1 MTVATVKTVM
11 AERMPT
17 DARARAEA
25 LDIGRSF
32 IVRAPAGSGKTSLL
46 IRRYLKLLER
56 VEQPE
61 EILAMTFTRKA
72 AGEMRLKVLD
82 ALCRAEEDA
91 AAKDGH
97 EEQLLAYA
105 RAALVRGREKN
116 WRLLENTSR
125 LQFHTIDGFGA
136 QLVRR
141 MPRAS
146 GFGAPPAVDD
156 FPRAAYRRAA
166 ADAVAALENTGSSE
180 AWAVG
185 ILLRHVD
192 NDHGKLCGLLADAL
206 EHRDQWLPLVGLG
219 DDEGRRRLG
228 EARRWMIEQVLEK
241 TRASMPSGEAQ
252 NITACALHASGNLPE
267 SSPLHV
273 CRGMKKIPGADC
285 GGLEQWRGIA
295 ELLLTKAGNYRETVT
310 VKQGFPTGD
319 RAAKERM
326 LALLE
331 TIKAAAPDWGDALA
345 DVRKLPPPQ
354 ATLAEWRVL
363 VALLRAL
370 AQTESRLQRLFAARG
385 ACDFTEIAARAA
397 KSLGEPG
404 EPTDLALAL
413 DYRIKHI
420 LVDEFQDTSHAQVEL
435 LELLTAGWDASES
448 RTLFLVGDPQQSIY
462 LFRDADV
469 GIYLRAAKERA
480 LAQVQVRLDEII
492 LSANFR
498 SDPKLVEWF
507 NETLGHGMPRRADPL
522 LGAVPYSGADAVRES
537 HADAGV
543 AIHAPRNNTE
553 AAAVAKVVCKERAA
567 DPRAKIAILARNRS
581 HLPAILRKLR
591 AANVPCREVNLD
603 SLARRPVVQ
612 DLLALTRALLHP
624 ADRAAWLALLRAPW
638 CGLQLVELS
647 VVTEGAKT
655 VLENLRD
662 QTVRDKMPPE
672 ARRRLAR
679 LMAVVED
686 ALARRG
692 RLPVARWVE
701 NAWRALGGAALARA
715 EDYEHAR
722 DFFAQLDATCAP
734 LGLRDYGELRE
745 RVDGLYAR
753 RRAADDGDAAGEVQV
768 MTMHGA
774 KGLEFDVVL
783 IPGLERT
790 PKQEPPRALL
800 WNRQR
805 DSGNGGRT
813 GRVLLAPLA
822 AASGER
828 EPMVD
833 FMRDLYARRVALE
846 SARLLYVACTRARRK
861 LHLFASLT
869 VKDGAVSAPRKRSLL
884 ARIWGAAAVKE
895 RFTARALK
903 QAGAAG
909 EGEAAAK
916 IPAFTLAR
924 LPADWRLPAGPGAIP
939 LAPVQQADAAAPA
952 PVFEWAGA
960 TARATGT
967 LVHRVLCRI
976 AEEGAEKWDEARVR
990 RCCELFKPQLR
1001 GLGMNEKDVAHV
1013 AERAQAALLFTLGDE
1028 RGRWIV
1034 HRAHADAHSEYAL
1047 SGIVD
1052 GRAKHVIIDRTFT
1065 DAGGVR
1071 WVIDYKTGE
1080 HRGGALEK
1088 FLDNEQERYAPQLEA
1103 YAKLI
1108 AHMPGN
1114 ERRPVRLGL
1123 YFPLAR
1129 AWREWSPQ

>member
-1 MTVATVKTVM
+1 MTVAAVKTAM

-17 DARARAEA
+17 DARQRAEA

-46 IRRYLKLLER
+46 IRRYLKLLAR
-56 VEQPE
+56 VDQPE

-72 AGEMRLKVLD
+72 AGDMRAKVLE
-82 ALCRAEEDA
+82 ALCQAGQGG
-91 AAKDGH
+91 AAKDRH
-97 EEQLLAYA
+97 EEQLLQFA
-105 RAALVRGREKN
+105 RAALDRDNEKD

-125 LQFHTIDGFGA
+125 LQFHTIDGFSA

-156 FPRAAYRRAA
+156 FPRAAYRKAA
-166 ADAVAALENTGSSE
+166 AGTVAALEKTGSPE
-180 AWAVG
+180 AAAVG

-192 NDHGKLCGLLADAL
+192 NNHGKLRDLLADAL
-206 EHRDQWLPLVGLG
+206 EHRDQWLPLVKLG
-219 DDEGRRRLG
+219 DDAGRRRLT
-228 EARRWMIEQVLEK
+228 ESRRWIIEQVLEK
-241 TRASMPSGEAQ
+241 TRAGMPAGETQ
-252 NITACALHASGNLPE
+252 NITACAVHAAGNLPE

-273 CRGMKKIPGADC
+273 CRAMKKIPGADC
-285 GGLEQWRGIA
+285 GGLEQWRGLA
-295 ELLLTKAGNYRETVT
+295 ELLLTKAGDYRKTVT
-310 VKQGFPTGD
+310 YQHGFPTSD
-319 RAAKERM
+319 RAAKDRM
-326 LALLE
+326 LELLE
-331 TIKAAAPDWGDALA
+331 TLKVAAPHWNKALDDA
-345 DVRKLPPPQ
+345 RKLPPPQ
-354 ATLAEWRVL
+354 STEAEWRVL
-363 VALLRAL
+363 VALLRVLKHA
-370 AQTESRLQRLFAARG
+370 AEDLQSLFAARG
-385 ACDFTEIAARAA
+385 ACDFTEIAARATQ
-397 KSLGEPG
+397 SLGASG

-469 GIYLRAAKERA
+469 GIYLRAAEDGA
-480 LAQVQVRLDEII
+480 LARVQVRLDKIT
-492 LSANFR
+492 LRANFR
-498 SDPKLVEWF
+498 SDPRLVEWF
-507 NETLGHGMPRRADPL
+507 NQTLGAGMPQQADPL
-522 LGAVPYSGADAVRES
+522 LGAVPYSGADAACES

-543 AIHAPRNNTE
+543 TNHAPRKNTE
-553 AAAVAKVVCKERAA
+553 AAAVADVVCKERAA
-567 DPRAKIAILARNRS
+567 DPTATIAILARNRS
-581 HLPAILRKLR
+581 HLPEILHKLR
-591 AANVPCREVNLD
+591 AAQVPCREVNLD
-603 SLARRPVVQ
+603 PLARRPVVQ

-638 CGLQLVELS
+638 CGLQLVDLGM
-647 VVTEGAKT
+647 VTAGAKT

-662 QTVRDKMPPE
+662 QTVLDKMPPE

-692 RLPVARWVE
+692 RSPVAQWVE
-701 NAWRALGGAALARA
+701 NAWRALGGAALARE
-715 EDYEHAR
+715 EDYDHAR
-722 DFFAQLDATCAP
+722 DFFAQLDAACAP

-745 RVDGLYAR
+745 RVDGLYAG
-753 RRAADDGDAAGEVQV
+753 RRAADDGGAAGEVQV

-790 PKQEPPRALL
+790 PKREPPRALL

-805 DSGNGGRT
+805 DSGNGDRT

-828 EPMVD
+828 EPMID
-833 FMRDLYARRVALE
+833 FMRDFYARRMTLE
-846 SARLLYVACTRARRK
+846 SARLLYVAGTRARRK
-861 LHLFASLT
+861 LHLFASP
-869 VKDGAVSAPRKRSLL
+869 AVNKKGEANAPSGSLL
-884 ARIWGAAAVKE
+884 ACIWDAVAGKFEKSALEQTAAADD
-895 RFTARALK
+895 
-903 QAGAAG
+903 
-909 EGEAAAK
+909 GEAAAETA
-916 IPAFTLAR
+916 PASTLAR

-939 LAPVQQADAAAPA
+939 LAPAPQADAAAAA

-967 LVHRVLCRI
+967 LVHRILCRI
-976 AEEGAEKWDEARVR
+976 ADEGAEKWDEARVR
-990 RCCELFKPQLR
+990 RCCELYKPQLR
-1001 GLGMNEKDVAHV
+1001 GLGMNEKDAAHV
-1013 AERAQAALLFTLGDE
+1013 AERAQAALLFALGDE

-1034 HRAHADAHSEYAL
+1034 DRAHKDAHSEYAL

-1052 GRAKHVIIDRTFT
+1052 GRAKNVIIDRTFT
-1065 DAGGVR
+1065 DAGVR
-1071 WVIDYKTGE
+1071 WIIDYKTGE
-1080 HRGGALEK
+1080 HRGGALKK
-1088 FLDNEQERYAPQLEA
+1088 FLDNEQERYAPQLET

-1108 AHMPGN
+1108 KRLPGN
-1114 ERRPVRLGL
+1114 ERCPVRLGL

-1129 AWREWSPQ
+1129 AWREWIPQ

>member
-1 MTVATVKTVM
+1 MTAAAVKTVM
-11 AERMPT
+11 AERAPT
-17 DARARAEA
+17 DAKQRAEA
-25 LDIGRSF
+25 LDISRSF

-46 IRRYLKLLER
+46 IRRYLKLLAK

-72 AGEMRLKVLD
+72 AGGMRLKVLD
-82 ALCRAEEDA
+82 ALCKAEQGGAAEDR
-91 AAKDGH
+91 H
-97 EEQLLAYA
+97 EEELLEYA
-105 RAALVRGREKN
+105 CAALARGREKN
-116 WRLLENTSR
+116 WHLLENTSR
-125 LQFHTIDGFGA
+125 LQFHTIDGFGM

-146 GFGAPPAVDD
+146 GFGAPPAVDN
-156 FPRAAYRRAA
+156 FPRAAYRKAA
-166 ADAVAALENTGSSE
+166 ADTVAALENTGSPE
-180 AWAVG
+180 AEAVG

-192 NDHGKLCGLLADAL
+192 NNHGKLRDLLADAL

-228 EARRWMIEQVLEK
+228 ESRRWMIEQVLEK
-241 TRASMPSGEAQ
+241 THRGMPPGEAQ
-252 NITACALHASGNLPE
+252 DITACAVHAAGNLSE

-273 CRGMKKIPGADC
+273 CRAMTKIPGTDC

-295 ELLLTKAGNYRETVT
+295 ELLLTKAGDYRKTVT
-310 VKQGFPTGD
+310 RHHGFPTSD
-319 RAAKERM
+319 RAARDRM
-326 LALLE
+326 IAMLKTL
-331 TIKAAAPDWGDALA
+331 KAAAPQWSEALG

-354 ATLAEWRVL
+354 STEAEWRIL
-363 VALLRAL
+363 VALLHVL
-370 AQTESRLQRLFAARG
+370 EQTESRLQRLFAARG
-385 ACDFTEIAARAA
+385 TCDFTEIATRAT
-397 KSLGEPG
+397 KSLGTDG

-413 DYRIKHI
+413 DYRIQHI

-435 LELLTAGWDASES
+435 LELLTAGWDASEW
-448 RTLFLVGDPQQSIY
+448 RTLFLVGDPLQSIY

-469 GIYLRAAKERA
+469 GIYLHADKDGEI
-480 LAQVQVRLDEII
+480 AQVSLKPITLR
-492 LSANFR
+492 ANFR

-507 NETLGHGMPRRADPL
+507 NKTLSTGMPPPSQADPL
-522 LGAVPYSGADAVRES
+522 LGAVPYSDADAERGS
-537 HADAGV
+537 HTDAGV
-543 AIHAPRNNTE
+543 ITHAPPDRSAE
-553 AAAVAKVVCKERAA
+553 AGAVLKAVCKERAA
-567 DPRAKIAILARNRS
+567 DPKAKIAILARNRG
-581 HLPAILRKLR
+581 HLPKILRALR
-591 AANVPCREVNLD
+591 NAKVPCREVNLD
-603 SLARRPVVQ
+603 PLARRPVVQ

-638 CGLQLVELS
+638 CGLQLVDLS
-647 VVTEGAKT
+647 VVTEGTKT

-662 QTVRDKMPPE
+662 KTVLDKMPPE
-672 ARRRLAR
+672 ARQRLAR

-692 RLPVARWVE
+692 RLPVAQWVE
-701 NAWRALGGAALARA
+701 NAWRALGGAALARE

-722 DFFAQLDATCAP
+722 DFFAQLDAACAP

-745 RVDGLYAR
+745 RVDNLYAG
-753 RRAADDGDAAGEVQV
+753 RRAAGDSDGGAETGEVEV

-790 PKQEPPRALL
+790 PKREPPRALL

-805 DSGNGGRT
+805 DSGNGDHVE
-813 GRVLLAPLA
+813 RVLLAPLA

-833 FMRDLYARRVALE
+833 FMRDFHARRMVLE
-846 SARLLYVACTRARRK
+846 SARLLYVAGTRARRK
-861 LHLFASLT
+861 LYLFASPSIN
-869 VKDGAVSAPRKRSLL
+869 KKGEANAPSGSLL
-884 ARIWGAAAVKE
+884 ACIWDAVKDKFE
-895 RFTARALK
+895 KRASQ

-909 EGEAAAK
+909 ESDAAAE
-916 IPAFTLAR
+916 PPLTR
-924 LPADWRLPAGPGAIP
+924 LPADWRLPAGPGAISP
-939 LAPVQQADAAAPA
+939 SPVQQADAAAPA

-976 AEEGAEKWDEARVR
+976 AEEGAGQWDAARVR
-990 RCCELFKPQLR
+990 RCCALFKPQLH
-1001 GLGMNEKDVAHV
+1001 GLGMNEKDAAKVV
-1013 AERAQAALLFTLGDE
+1013 DRAQAALLFTFGDE

-1034 HRAHADAHSEYAL
+1034 DRAHKDARSEYAL

-1052 GRAKHVIIDRTFT
+1052 GRAKSVIIDRTFT
-1065 DAGGVR
+1065 DAAGVR
-1071 WVIDYKTGE
+1071 WIIDYKTGV
-1080 HRGGALEK
+1080 HSGGALEK
-1088 FLDNEQERYAPQLEA
+1088 FLDSEQERYAPQLET
-1103 YAKLI
+1103 YAELI
-1108 AHMPGN
+1108 KRLPGN
-1114 ERRPVRLGL
+1114 EQCQVRLGL